1 MEIKMEIKMEI
12 GTVHEIN
19 VTVEN
24 HMTAATMKSGNLDV
38 LATPYM
44 IALMEQASAELC
56 QPYLPEGISTVG
68 TMVNIQ
74 HLAATSIGAP
84 VRTVATLTAFDGRK
98 ASFDIVA
105 YDNAGIIGKGTH
117 ERFTIK
123 IDSFL
128 KKTQERKDIVA
139 E

>member
-1 MEIKMEIKMEI
+1 MEIKMEI
-12 GTVHEIN
+12 GTVNEIN
-19 VTVEN
+19 VTVEEN
-24 HMTAATMKSGNLDV
+24 MTAASMKSGSLQV

-56 QPYLPEGISTVG
+56 QKFLPDDISSVG

-74 HLAATSIGAP
+74 HLAATSVGAP
-84 VRTVATLTAFDGRK
+84 VRVTATLTEFDGRK
-98 ASFDIVA
+98 ASFEVVA
-105 YDNAGIIGKGTH
+105 YDNAGVIGKGTH

-123 IDSFL
+123 VESFL

-139 E
+139 Q

>member
-1 MEIKMEIKMEI
+1 MEIKMKI

-105 YDNAGIIGKGTH
+105 YDNAGVIGKGTH

-123 IDSFL
+123 VDSFL

>member
-1 MEIKMEIKMEI
+1 MELKMEI

-19 VTVEN
+19 VTVKK
-24 HMTAATMKSGNLDV
+24 HMTAASMKSGNLEV

-56 QPYLPEGISTVG
+56 QKFLPEGISTVG

-74 HLAATSIGAP
+74 HLAATSLGAP
-84 VRTVATLTAFDGRK
+84 VRTVATLKDFDGRK
-98 ASFDIVA
+98 ATFEVIS
-105 YDNAGIIGKGTH
+105 YDNSGVIGKGTH

-123 IDSFL
+123 IDSFIR
-128 KKTQERKDIVA
+128 KTQERKGTTA

>member
-1 MEIKMEIKMEI
+1 MEIKMKV

-19 VTVEN
+19 VTVEDN
-24 HMTAATMKSGNLDV
+24 MTAESMKSGSLPV

-56 QPYLPEGISTVG
+56 QPFLPEGISTVG

-74 HLAATSIGAP
+74 HLAATSLGAP

-98 ASFDIVA
+98 ASFDVVS
-105 YDNAGIIGKGTH
+105 YDNAGEIGRGTH

-123 IDSFL
+123 VDSFI
-128 KKTQERKDIVA
+128 KKTADRRNIVSK
-139 E
+139 

>member
-1 MEIKMEIKMEI
+1 MEIKMEI

-19 VTVEN
+19 VTVEK
-24 HMTAATMKSGNLDV
+24 HMTAASMKSGNLDV

-56 QPYLPEGISTVG
+56 EQFLPEGISTVG

-74 HLAATSIGAP
+74 HLAATSLGVN
-84 VRTVATLTAFDGRK
+84 VRTVSTLTDFDGRK
-98 ASFDIVA
+98 ATFEVVS
-105 YDNAGIIGKGTH
+105 YDNAGVVGKGTH

-128 KKTQERKDIVA
+128 KKTQERKAVIA

>member
-1 MEIKMEIKMEI
+1 MEIKMET

-19 VTVEN
+19 VTVEK
-24 HMTAATMKSGNLDV
+24 HMTAASMKSGNLEV

-56 QPYLPEGISTVG
+56 QKFLPEGISTVG

-74 HLAATSIGAP
+74 HLAATSLGAR
-84 VRTVATLTAFDGRK
+84 VRTVATLTEFAGRK
-98 ASFDIVA
+98 ATFEVVA
-105 YDNAGIIGKGTH
+105 YDNAGVIGKGTH

-128 KKTQERKDIVA
+128 RKTEERKGIVA

>member
-1 MEIKMEIKMEI
+1 MEIKMEV

-19 VTVEN
+19 VTVEES
-24 HMTAATMKSGNLDV
+24 MTAASMKSGNLDV

-56 QPYLPEGISTVG
+56 QQFLPEGISTVG

-74 HLAATSIGAP
+74 HLAATSLGAP
-84 VRTVATLTAFDGRK
+84 VRTVATLTDFDGRK
-98 ASFDIVA
+98 ATFEVVA
-105 YDNAGIIGKGTH
+105 YDNAGVIGKGTH

-123 IDSFL
+123 IDSFIR
-128 KKTQERKDIVA
+128 KTEERKGIIA

>member
-1 MEIKMEIKMEI
+1 MELKMEV
-12 GTVHEIN
+12 GTVHEVN
-19 VTVEN
+19 VTVEEN
-24 HMTAATMKSGNLDV
+24 MTAVSMKSGSLQV

-56 QPYLPEGISTVG
+56 QQFLPDGLSTVG

-74 HLAATSIGAP
+74 HLAATSLGAP
-84 VRTVATLTAFDGRK
+84 VRAVATLKDFDGRK
-98 ASFDIVA
+98 ASFEVVV
-105 YDNAGIIGKGTH
+105 YDNAGVIGKGTH

-123 IDSFL
+123 VESFL
-128 KKTQERKDIVA
+128 KKTQERKSVVA

>member
-1 MEIKMEIKMEI
+1 MEIKMEV

-19 VTVEN
+19 ATVEEN
-24 HMTAATMKSGNLDV
+24 MTAEKMKSGSLPV
-38 LATPYM
+38 LATPCM

-56 QPYLPEGISTVG
+56 QQFLPEGISTVG

-74 HLAATSIGAP
+74 HLAATSLGAP

-98 ASFDIVA
+98 ASFDVVS
-105 YDNAGIIGKGTH
+105 YDNAGVIGKGTH

-123 IDSFL
+123 VDSFM
-128 KKTQERKDIVA
+128 KKAADRKNTVG

>member
-1 MEIKMEIKMEI
+1 MEIKMEI

-19 VTVEN
+19 IVVEEN
-24 HMTAATMKSGNLDV
+24 MTAASMKSGNLQV

-56 QPYLPEGISTVG
+56 QKFLPEGISTVG

-74 HLAATSIGAP
+74 HLAATSLGAP
-84 VRTVATLTAFDGRK
+84 VRAVATLTDFDGRK
-98 ASFDIVA
+98 ASFEVVA
-105 YDNAGIIGKGTH
+105 YDNAGVIGKGTH

-139 E
+139 Q

>member
-1 MEIKMEIKMEI
+1 MEIKMEI

-19 VTVEN
+19 VTVEEN
-24 HMTAATMKSGNLDV
+24 MTAASMKSGNLQV

-56 QPYLPEGISTVG
+56 QQFLPEGISTVG

-74 HLAATSIGAP
+74 HLAATSLGAP
-84 VRTVATLTAFDGRK
+84 VRAVATLRDFDGRK
-98 ASFDIVA
+98 ATFEVVA
-105 YDNAGIIGKGTH
+105 YDNAGVIGKGAH

-123 IDSFL
+123 VDSFL
-128 KKTQERKDIVA
+128 RKTEERKNIIT

>member
-1 MEIKMEIKMEI
+1 MEIKMEI

-19 VTVEN
+19 VTVEEN
-24 HMTAATMKSGNLDV
+24 MTAASMKSGNLQV

-56 QPYLPEGISTVG
+56 QQFLPEGISTVG
-68 TMVNIQ
+68 TMVNIH
-74 HLAATSIGAP
+74 HLAATSLGAP
-84 VRTVATLTAFDGRK
+84 VRTVATLTDFDGRK
-98 ASFDIVA
+98 ATFEVIA
-105 YDNAGIIGKGTH
+105 YDNAGVIGKGIH

-123 IDSFL
+123 IDSFME
-128 KKTQERKDIVA
+128 KTQDRKGITA

>member
-1 MEIKMEIKMEI
+1 MEIKMEI

-19 VTVEN
+19 VTVEEN
-24 HMTAATMKSGNLDV
+24 MTAASMKSGSLQV

-56 QPYLPEGISTVG
+56 QKFLPDGISSVG

-74 HLAATSIGAP
+74 HLAATSVGAP
-84 VRTVATLTAFDGRK
+84 VCVTATLTDFDGRK
-98 ASFDIVA
+98 ASFEVVA
-105 YDNAGIIGKGTH
+105 YDNAGVIGKGTH

-123 IDSFL
+123 VESFL

-139 E
+139 Q

>member
-1 MEIKMEIKMEI
+1 MEIKMEI

-19 VTVEN
+19 IVVEEN
-24 HMTAATMKSGNLDV
+24 MTAASMKSGNLQV

-56 QPYLPEGISTVG
+56 QKFLPEGISTVG

-74 HLAATSIGAP
+74 HLAATSLGSP
-84 VRTVATLTAFDGRK
+84 VRAVATLTDFDGRK
-98 ASFDIVA
+98 ASFEVVA
-105 YDNAGIIGKGTH
+105 YDNAGVIGKGTH

-123 IDSFL
+123 IDSFI

-139 E
+139 Q

>member
-1 MEIKMEIKMEI
+1 MEIKMEIC
-12 GTVHEIN
+12 TVHEIN

-24 HMTAATMKSGNLDV
+24 NMTAASMKSGSLDV

-56 QPYLPEGISTVG
+56 QKFLPEGISTVG

-74 HLAATSIGAP
+74 HLAATSLGAS
-84 VRTVATLTAFDGRK
+84 VRTVATLTEFDGRK
-98 ASFDIVA
+98 ATFEVVA
-105 YDNAGIIGKGTH
+105 YDNAGVIGKGTH

-128 KKTQERKDIVA
+128 RKTEERKGIVA

>member
-1 MEIKMEIKMEI
+1 MEIKMET

-19 VTVEN
+19 VTVEK
-24 HMTAATMKSGNLDV
+24 HMTAASMKSGNLEV

-56 QPYLPEGISTVG
+56 QKFLPEGISTVG

-74 HLAATSIGAP
+74 HLAATSLGAS
-84 VRTVATLTAFDGRK
+84 VRTVATLTDFDGRK
-98 ASFDIVA
+98 ASFEVIA
-105 YDNAGIIGKGTH
+105 YDNAGVIGKGTH

-128 KKTQERKDIVA
+128 RKTEERKTVVA

>member
-1 MEIKMEIKMEI
+1 MEIKMEV

-19 VTVEN
+19 VTVEES
-24 HMTAATMKSGNLDV
+24 MTAASMKSGNLDV

-56 QPYLPEGISTVG
+56 QKFLPEGISTVG
-68 TMVNIQ
+68 TMVSIQ
-74 HLAATSIGAP
+74 HLAATSLGAP
-84 VRTVATLTAFDGRK
+84 VRAVATLTDFDGRK
-98 ASFDIVA
+98 ASFEVVA
-105 YDNAGIIGKGTH
+105 YDNAGVIGKGTH

-128 KKTQERKDIVA
+128 RKTQERKSVVS

>member
-1 MEIKMEIKMEI
+1 MEIKMEI

-56 QPYLPEGISTVG
+56 QKFLPEGISTVG

-74 HLAATSIGAP
+74 HLAATSLGAP
-84 VRTVATLTAFDGRK
+84 VRTVATLTDFDGRK
-98 ASFDIVA
+98 ATFEVVA
-105 YDNAGIIGKGTH
+105 YDNAGVIGKGTH

-123 IDSFL
+123 IDSFIRQ
-128 KKTQERKDIVA
+128 TEERKNIIA

>member
-1 MEIKMEIKMEI
+1 MELKMEI

-19 VTVEN
+19 VTVNEN
-24 HMTAATMKSGNLDV
+24 MTAASMKSGSLEV

-56 QPYLPEGISTVG
+56 QKFLPDGISTVG

-74 HLAATSIGAP
+74 HLAATSLGAP
-84 VRTVATLTAFDGRK
+84 VRTVATLTDFDGRK
-98 ASFDIVA
+98 ASFDVIA

-123 IDSFL
+123 IDSFIR
-128 KKTQERKDIVA
+128 KTEERKNIVA

>member
-1 MEIKMEIKMEI
+1 MEIKMEV

-19 VTVEN
+19 ATVEES
-24 HMTAATMKSGNLDV
+24 MTAEKMKSGSLPV
-38 LATPYM
+38 LATPCM

-56 QPYLPEGISTVG
+56 QQFLPDGISTVG

-74 HLAATSIGAP
+74 HLAATSLGAP

-98 ASFDIVA
+98 ASFDVVS
-105 YDNAGIIGKGTH
+105 YDNAGVIGKGTH

-123 IDSFL
+123 VDSFM
-128 KKTQERKDIVA
+128 KKAADRKNTVG

>member
-1 MEIKMEIKMEI
+1 MEIKMEI

-19 VTVEN
+19 VTVKEN
-24 HMTAATMKSGNLDV
+24 MTAASMKSGNLDV

-56 QPYLPEGISTVG
+56 QKYLPEGISTVG

-74 HLAATSIGAP
+74 HLAATSLGAP
-84 VRTVATLTAFDGRK
+84 VRTVATLTDFDGRK
-98 ASFDIVA
+98 ATFEVVA

-123 IDSFL
+123 IDSFV
-128 KKTQERKDIVA
+128 KKTEERKNIIA

>member
-1 MEIKMEIKMEI
+1 MELKMEV

-19 VTVEN
+19 ITVKEN
-24 HMTAATMKSGNLDV
+24 MTAASMKSGSLQV

-56 QPYLPEGISTVG
+56 QKFLPEGISTVG
-68 TMVNIQ
+68 TMVSIQ

-84 VRTVATLTAFDGRK
+84 VRAVATLTDFDGRK
-98 ASFDIVA
+98 ASFEVVA
-105 YDNAGIIGKGTH
+105 YDNAGVIGKGTH

-123 IDSFL
+123 IDSFI
-128 KKTQERKDIVA
+128 KKSQERKNIVA